1 MSEAQYLC
9 VTLKFAPVLPAREIA
24 VAYLSGNGFDMF
36 EEEGDDML
44 IAYSKDSEWDENG
57 YRETL
62 SSLRKFARIEVE
74 ESWVKSENWN
84 AKWEAN
90 YEPIDVE
97 GKIMMRAPFHEPPA
111 TGLDVIIQPE
121 MSFGTGHHPTTWQMM
136 HAVHHLEPNDRV
148 VLDMGC
154 GTGALAIAA
163 KKLGASRVVAIDN
176 DEWSYRNTLDNIRR
190 NEIQHGI
197 DSYLGNAKKLDEL
210 EIMFD
215 IVLANINRNVLMKD
229 MEAYAK
235 KLASKGSLVLSG
247 FFPADAPMLINE
259 ATANGLSLTESKE
272 RDGWSCLLFVNSRD

>member
-1 MSEAQYLC
+1 MSEAQYLR
-9 VTLKFAPVLPAREIA
+9 VTLKFAPVLPAREVA
-24 VAYLSGNGFDMF
+24 VAYLSNNGFDMF

-44 IAYSKDSEWDENG
+44 IAYAKDSEWEEDG

-62 SSLRKFARIEVE
+62 SSLREFTQVEVQ

-90 YEPIDVE
+90 YDPIDVD
-97 GKIMMRAPFHEPPA
+97 GIIMMRAPFHDPPA
-111 TGLDVIIQPE
+111 SGLDVIIQPE

-136 HAVHHLEPNDRV
+136 HAVYRLNPTDRV

-190 NEIQHGI
+190 NEIKNGI
-197 DSYLGNAKKLDEL
+197 DSYLGDSRKLDEL
-210 EIMFD
+210 EVTFD

-229 MEAYAK
+229 MEVY
-235 KLASKGSLVLSG
+235 SKNLVSGGSLVLSG
-247 FFPADAPMLINE
+247 FFPADAPMLIKE
-259 ATANGLSLTESKE
+259 ASANGLSLTESQE
-272 RDGWSCLLFVNSRD
+272 RDGWSCLLFVNSHD

>member
-1 MSEAQYLC
+1 MSEAQYLR
-9 VTLKFAPVLPAREIA
+9 VTLKFEPVLPAREVA

-36 EEEGDDML
+36 EEDGDDML
-44 IAYSKDSEWDENG
+44 IAYAKDSEWDEDG

-62 SSLRKFARIEVE
+62 SSLRGFAQVEVD

-97 GKIMMRAPFHEPPA
+97 GKIMMRAPFHAPPI

-136 HAVHHLEPNDRV
+136 HAVYQLNPTGRV

-163 KKLGASRVVAIDN
+163 KKLGASRVLAIDN

-190 NEIQHGI
+190 NEIQQGI
-197 DSYLGNAKKLDEL
+197 DSYLGDAKKLDDL
-210 EIMFD
+210 EVMFD
-215 IVLANINRNVLMKD
+215 VILANINRNVLMTD
-229 MEAYAK
+229 MAVYIK
-235 KLASKGSLVLSG
+235 RLVPGGSLVLSG
-247 FFPADAPMLINE
+247 FFPIDNPMLIEE
-259 ATANGLSLTESKE
+259 AAANGLSLSETKE
-272 RDGWSCLLFVNSRD
+272 RDGWSCLLFVNNGD